1 MSDDRI
7 AALEKLGFV
16 WNSHDEVWEER
27 LQELIQYKSVFGDT
41 NVPSNYQANPKLA
54 IWIKRQR
61 RQHKFLLEGKASTMT
76 QYRSQRL
83 EEIGF
88 TWSGRKPKKSAKTAQ
103 WEKKNVL

>member
-27 LQELIQYKSVFGDT
+27 LNELKQYKSIFSDT
-41 NVPSNYQANPKLA
+41 NVPSNYQPNPKLA
-54 IWIKRQR
+54 IWVKRQR
-61 RQHKFLLEGKASTMT
+61 RQRKFLLEGKKSTMT
-76 QYRSQRL
+76 TYRCHRL

-88 TWSGRKPKKSAKTAQ
+88 TWSGRKPKKAAKTET
-103 WEKKNVL
+103 WEKKNGM